1 MFSGGGTGLGGLPS
15 LDALGNNSED
25 DPGGPSFGLPSLS
38 DLAKA
43 DQGTIPNGL
52 GGLGLLSGQP
62 QSFNTSFLKDVD
74 MAKGGGNGISLSA
87 LAAEASSDGLS
98 GGLGSFQPPP
108 LFSSG
113 SSNPSSAMKVGQS
126 TNRTDVTNINSTV
139 DNSDLHET
147 IDLTAA
153 LRLDKKDRLRPVT
166 NVTQCS
172 DHKEDHSASPG
183 GASSALSKLSREVEL
198 LIPKIPPSVLS
209 KPSPF
214 GRVLCKS
221 WKPKRR
227 KQLANAMKKCH
238 KITRPEAITNLPAQ
252 IKVFKF
258 DQPSPDDVVR
268 SAQSKVFKRP
278 T

>member
-1 MFSGGGTGLGGLPS
+1 MFSGGGSGLGGLPS
-15 LDALGNNSED
+15 LGALGNSSED

-43 DQGTIPNGL
+43 DQGTITNGL
-52 GGLGLLSGQP
+52 GGLGLLSSQP

-74 MAKGGGNGISLSA
+74 MTKGGGNGISLSA
-87 LAAEASSDGLS
+87 LAAEASSEGLS

-108 LFSSG
+108 LFSG
-113 SSNPSSAMKVGQS
+113 SSLVTSPAIKVAKS
-126 TNRTDVTNINSTV
+126 TNHAEVTNIDSKV
-139 DNSDLHET
+139 ENSDLHET

-166 NVTQCS
+166 KVTQCS
-172 DHKEDHSASPG
+172 DHKEDQSANPG
-183 GASSALSKLSREVEL
+183 GVSSALSKLSREVEL
-198 LIPKIPPSVLS
+198 LIPKIQPSVLS

-227 KQLANAMKKCH
+227 KQLAKAMKKCH
-238 KITRPEAITNLPAQ
+238 KITRPEAITNRSAQ

-278 T
+278 A